1 MVKQAVSGSGAAG
14 MSQGSAQGQ
23 QGAAQGQ
30 AGQPEQAAAP
40 ETWQAWLEGQPE
52 EQRAVIARL
61 HEAETQGL
69 KSALKSE
76 REARGG
82 LEKQLRE
89 IGKQLD
95 EGSEARKQLEAAA
108 SELQA
113 AQQRVAFYEN
123 APGDLV
129 NPKLAWLAAQEIG
142 AFDQRGNVNWD
153 AVKQAFPELFKKA
166 VAVSAVNAGSGN
178 AAPKPFDM
186 NSALREAA
194 GRNRI

>member
-1 MVKQAVSGSGAAG
+1 MVEQSGGNVTVTGSVPGQAGAV
-14 MSQGSAQGQ
+14 QGQ
-23 QGAAQGQ
+23 V
-30 AGQPEQAAAP
+30 GQPEQAAAP
-40 ETWQAWLEGQPE
+40 ENWQAWLQGQPE

-61 HEAETQGL
+61 YEAETQGL
-69 KSALKSE
+69 KSALRSE

-123 APGDLV
+123 APGELV

-166 VAVSAVNAGSGN
+166 VVAGAVNAGSGN

-186 NSALREAA
+186 NTALREAA
-194 GRNRI
+194 GRNRL